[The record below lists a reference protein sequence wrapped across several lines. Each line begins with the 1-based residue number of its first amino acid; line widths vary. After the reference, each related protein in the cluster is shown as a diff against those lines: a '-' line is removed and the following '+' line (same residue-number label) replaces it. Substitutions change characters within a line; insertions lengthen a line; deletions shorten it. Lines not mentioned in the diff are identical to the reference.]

1 MKQDIK
7 LFIDNK
13 QVDLVDNISL
23 PFVYQLKDMSNPTI
37 VKNNFSKTID
47 IIGTPNNNA
56 IFGQI
61 YKFDREQILS
71 DVGILG
77 AYFNPSQR
85 TPFTIYKNG
94 EIMEEGYMQLNTIS
108 KQNDSIKYS
117 VTFFGS
123 IGNFFY
129 SLTTNENGE
138 KLKLSDLV
146 YNVEDDNGNLI
157 TDGTELDFTINA
169 DFIKKNWD
177 SVGTDGNTIHNFIS
191 FIPSYNGLPQNFD
204 ADKVLINT
212 YNNDTFNQSTDELM
226 YNDNGTIYGT
236 YNNYVLAEL
245 PHKYTEW
252 EIKDLRSYLQK
263 PSLSIKKFFETISN
277 PVNNGGY
284 RVVLDEE
291 FFSDD
296 RAEYSKSY
304 IALPLLS
311 NKQKEDSGNVSTNA
325 NLADSVMVGG
335 TDKIL
340 ADASDIIPVNNF
352 VVNNGIIDYTNVK
365 GGTLTNVDLSFGVD
379 FLSDERLLS
388 NELYLS
394 TDLKHAVFDRNNKL
408 YYEYIPHKSAVN
420 IQIVA
425 TDAETDKVV
434 GYSNV
439 ISLSNVTDNNNFSVN
454 ETNAYKYW
462 KPYVSA
468 DKNERI
474 ITNLGSFVNVDGLL
488 YRWENEDKSQILNVR
503 LENIPY
509 TKKLRLSVRITRMLD
524 NTQANLFDAN
534 TIAIS
539 KVVMTTNGSRMAS
552 GEFVLRVDD
561 IQVSRIESVSDVSSN
576 TLITKEKLLKT
587 EYTPADYLLS
597 YTKMFNLFFTIDEK
611 EKKISILT
619 MKNYFRDNIINLD
632 KKIDY
637 SKEMKIKPII
647 FDKKF
652 YTMNNEGDSYYL
664 TKYKNEYA
672 INYGQKR
679 INTNYNFNSDTEE
692 LFKSNVYK
700 NNITILDTSSYF
712 HTFIN
717 RNGDYVAPFQ
727 TANFTYKLFNVL
739 KNEITTKQMDSI
751 TKAVIG
757 GAKWNINDGY
767 DVFPKSCFFNG
778 NEEKELADVSSTLL
792 FYNGKK
798 ALVDEDGNDLK
809 YKITDDV
816 DEMFLLNNVTP
827 CWLYTTEDKT
837 ESNKKISIPITEL
850 PMFGRYIIDNNNIVN
865 SFDFGL
871 PKEIYIP
878 NVNYT
883 EEQTLFEKYWKNYY
897 TEMLNINT
905 KQVECYVNLDGIM
918 VNNSA
923 LRNFYYFGGCYWI
936 LNKIDNYDANKI
948 GSTKCIF
955 IKVND
960 INNYR

>member
-7 LFIDNK
+7 LYIDNK

-85 TPFTIYKNG
+85 TPFTIYKNS
-94 EIMEEGYMQLNTIS
+94 EIMEEGYMQLNTIT
-108 KQNDSIKYS
+108 KQNDTIRYS

-129 SLTTNENGE
+129 SLTAKENGE

-177 SVGTDGNTIHNFIS
+177 NLGTEGNGIHNFIS

-204 ADKVLINT
+204 SDKVLINT
-212 YNNDTFNQSTDELM
+212 YNNDTFNQSTDELF
-226 YNDNGTIYGT
+226 YNDNGTIYQP
-236 YNNYVLAEL
+236 YNNYVLAQL
-245 PHKYTEW
+245 PKKYTEW

-263 PSLSIKKFFETISN
+263 PSLSVKKFFETISN

-284 RVVLDEE
+284 QVILDSE
-291 FFSDD
+291 FFNDD

-311 NKQKEDSGNVSTNA
+311 NKQKEGSGNVSA
-325 NLADSVMVGG
+325 KADVDILPVGG
-335 TDKIL
+335 SVKTETTYGN
-340 ADASDIIPVNNF
+340 IIPVNNF
-352 VVNNGIIDYTNVK
+352 VVNDGVIDYTNVK
-365 GGTLTNVDLSFGVD
+365 GGTLTNVDLKFGVD
-379 FLSDERLLS
+379 FILDDLIMSDK
-388 NELYLS
+388 LYLS
-394 TDLKHAVFDRNNKL
+394 ADLKQAVFDRYNKL
-408 YYEYIPHKSAVN
+408 YYEYLPSKSAIN

-434 GYSNV
+434 GYSDV
-439 ISLSNVTDNNNFSVN
+439 ISLSNVTENNNISVN
-454 ETNAYKYW
+454 ESNADVRWRNYT
-462 KPYVSA
+462 PTSR
-468 DKNERI
+468 NERI
-474 ITNLGSFVNVDGLL
+474 KTNLGYFAKSDGLL
-488 YRWENEDKSQILNVR
+488 YRWENDDKSQMFNLR

-509 TKKLRLSVRITRMLD
+509 TKKLKLSVKLARMLD
-524 NTQANLFDAN
+524 NTQANMFDAN
-534 TIAIS
+534 TAAIT
-539 KVVMTTNGSRMAS
+539 KVVMTTVGNRFAS
-552 GEFVLRVDD
+552 GEFKLRVDD
-561 IQVSRIESVSDVSSN
+561 VQVSRVESVSDVASN

-692 LFKSNVYK
+692 LFKNNVYK

-727 TANFTYKLFNVL
+727 TANLTYTLYNNIGEFTS
-739 KNEITTKQMDSI
+739 KQMDSI
-751 TKAVIG
+751 TKAIIG
-757 GAKWNINDGY
+757 GTKWNINDGY
-767 DVFPKSCFFNG
+767 DVFPKPCFFNG

-798 ALVDEDGNDLK
+798 ALVDENGNDLK

-816 DEMFLLNNVTP
+816 DEMFLLNNNTP
-827 CWLYTTEDKT
+827 CWLYSTEDKT
-837 ESNKKISIPITEL
+837 ESNKKISIGITEL
-850 PMFGRYIIDNNNIVN
+850 PMFGRYIIENNNIVN

-878 NVNYT
+878 NVSYT

>member
-7 LFIDNK
+7 LYIDNR

-71 DVGILG
+71 DGGILG

-85 TPFTIYKNG
+85 TPFTIYKNN
-94 EIMEEGYMQLNTIS
+94 EIMEEGYIQLNAIT
-108 KQNDSIKYS
+108 KQNDSIRYS
-117 VTFFGS
+117 VTFFGG

-129 SLTTNENGE
+129 SLTTKENGE
-138 KLKLSDLV
+138 KLTLSDLV

-177 SVGTDGNTIHNFIS
+177 SLGTEGNSIHNFIS

-212 YNNDTFNQSTDELM
+212 YNNDTFNQVTDELF
-226 YNDNGTIYGT
+226 YNDNGTIYET
-236 YNNYVLAEL
+236 YNNYVLAQL
-245 PHKYTEW
+245 PKKYTEW
-252 EIKDLRSYLQK
+252 EVKDLRSYLQK
-263 PSLSIKKFFETISN
+263 PSLSVKKFFETISN
-277 PVNNGGY
+277 PVNNGNY
-284 RVVLDEE
+284 QVILDED
-291 FFSDD
+291 FFNDD

-311 NKQKEDSGNVSTNA
+311 NKEKEGSGNVTTNA
-325 NLADSVMVGG
+325 NVNVLPVGG
-335 TDKIL
+335 NLKVET
-340 ADASDIIPVNNF
+340 SYGNIIPVNNF
-352 VVNNGIIDYTNVK
+352 VVNNGVIDYTNVK
-365 GGTLTNVDLSFGVD
+365 GGTLTNVDLTFGVD
-379 FLSDERLLS
+379 FIADDIPLSDK
-388 NELYLS
+388 LYLS
-394 TDLKHAVFDRNNKL
+394 TDLKSAVFDRYNKL
-408 YYEYIPHKSAVN
+408 YYEYIPHKSAIN

-434 GYSNV
+434 GYSDV
-439 ISLSNVTDNNNFSVN
+439 ISLSNVTENNNISVN
-454 ETNAYKYW
+454 ENNADVRW
-462 KPYVSA
+462 RNYVPTSR
-468 DKNERI
+468 NERI
-474 ITNLGSFVNVDGLL
+474 KTNLGSFVKSDGLL
-488 YRWENEDKSQILNVR
+488 YRWENDDKSQMFNLR

-509 TKKLRLSVRITRMLD
+509 TKKLKLSVKFARMLD
-524 NTQANLFDAN
+524 NTQANLFQAN
-534 TIAIS
+534 TASIS
-539 KVVMTTNGSRMAS
+539 KAVMTTNSSRFAS
-552 GEFVLRVDD
+552 GEFNIRIDD
-561 IQVSRIESVSDVSSN
+561 IQVSRVESVSDVASN
-576 TLITKEKLLKT
+576 TLITKDKLLKT

-679 INTNYNFNSDTEE
+679 INTNYNFNADTEE
-692 LFKSNVYK
+692 LFKDNVYK
-700 NNITILDTSSYF
+700 NNVSVLDTSSYF

-739 KNEITTKQMDSI
+739 SGKISTKEMDSI

-757 GAKWNINDGY
+757 GTKWNVSDGY
-767 DVFPKSCFFNG
+767 DVFPKPCFFNG

-798 ALVDEDGNDLK
+798 ALVDENGNDLK

-816 DEMFLLNNVTP
+816 QEMFLLNNNTP

-837 ESNKKISIPITEL
+837 ESNKKISISITEL
-850 PMFGRYIIDNNNIVN
+850 PMFGRYIIENNYVTN

-878 NVNYT
+878 NVTYT
-883 EEQTLFEKYWKNYY
+883 ENQTLFEKYWKNYY

-936 LNKIDNYDANKI
+936 LNKIDNYDVNKI